1 MWEIFAYQN
10 SDSLYGLMNAVA
22 AMVGANTYRNA
33 LGITVVC
40 GFVSALVGYAFAPEK
55 MVGWKWLASVVLVF
69 SVLVVPKVTVG
80 IVDKTGGSA
89 EVFVNNVPFGL
100 AVLASLTSTVGNS
113 LTELEEAAMQ
123 VIPGPAGMPD
133 KLSYQ
138 NNGLMFGSRLVRET
152 SKVVFQSPYF
162 RNDLINFLH
171 QCTMYDLASG
181 YLSPEAFA
189 TSGDVWA
196 LMGDPNPARF
206 TGVTNAAGTA
216 ELLPCPQ
223 AYTKLSAKMPAEV
236 QRIQGT
242 LAFRMNPTLP
252 GPVAAALIADQVQQ
266 AYIKARIA
274 DASATAADI
283 IRQNALIN
291 AVNDTSL
298 LASQKV
304 NDPATM
310 MLAIGRAQAVAQTNA
325 AWINAGKVA
334 EQALPV
340 IRNVV
345 EVVAY
350 AMFPLMILLLM
361 LANGKDTVAGFKN
374 YASVLIWIQ
383 LWPPL
388 YAILNYAATMYA
400 MRDLAAAANV
410 GNGVN
415 ALSLTTSSDIFST
428 AISGEAVVGYM
439 TLSIP
444 FIAWAALKRMENFG
458 TALIDGTR
466 LLQGNVT
473 TATNSAATGNVSM
486 GNVAMDQMTLAP
498 VRSSPFFRNRQNDLS
513 GNSYTSN
520 ALSGLTAVKALANE
534 GPVSRTV
541 EGKVTENHVAA
552 ATQQVSAAESKAVA
566 ATRDKA
572 AAFSNALLHV
582 DGTSVTTNRSKGVT
596 RNSIEEFGA
605 RAQELKQ
612 IANVIGKAVGASEQ
626 QVAHVAF
633 GVAADLNIGTPQ
645 VGVIPGSRFAITGR
659 GGKQYSASID
669 KKETEIK
676 NYLSN
681 DEVSKFKDWA
691 ETLGK
696 NTSLLNSVTSDQ
708 RTATENASR
717 ITQTVATSARAD
729 ATLREQIN
737 YATTISAAHSR
748 GESFNLDLAKD
759 PKNIQLFES
768 LLSHNQNS
776 ASAKI
781 IIDSYL
787 GSIANTPILPT
798 TNSKLP
804 NSFESVRE
812 AYRNMKENPS
822 LHPDIDKQ
830 HQANKSRS
838 HSKNPNNS
846 ANSTE
851 NHDGPTLP
859 VEGQDWMAAERARIE
874 KTPTQVQSDVEK
886 IDEKAEAE
894 KNKAQQKFRNDS
906 GIVETPSG
914 NVSSNKSLFG
924 KANKQVTEDPDIVIR
939 GIKEVGAKGFKKM
952 KEIFKKR

>member
-33 LGITVVC
+33 LGIVAVC
-40 GFVSALVGYAFAPEK
+40 GFVAALVGYALAPEK
-55 MVGWKWLASVVLVF
+55 MVGWKWLASVVLVL
-69 SVLVVPKVTVG
+69 SVLLVPKVTVG

-89 EVFVNNVPFGL
+89 EVFVDNVPFGL

-113 LTELEEAAMQ
+113 LTELEETAMQ
-123 VIPGPAGMPD
+123 VIPGAAGMPD
-133 KLSYQ
+133 KLTYQ
-138 NNGLMFGSRLVRET
+138 QNGLMFGSRMVREA

-162 RNDLINFLH
+162 RTDLINFIH
-171 QCTMYDLASG
+171 NCTMFDLASG

-189 TSGDVWA
+189 TSGNVWD
-196 LMGDPNPARF
+196 LMNDPNPARF
-206 TGVTNAAGTA
+206 SSITNAAGTA
-216 ELLPCPQ
+216 EVLTCPQ

-252 GPVAAALIADQVQQ
+252 GTVASALIADQIQQ
-266 AYIKARIA
+266 AYLKAKIA
-274 DASATAADI
+274 DASATAANI

-298 LASQKV
+298 MAGQKI

-310 MLAIGRAQAVAQTNA
+310 LLAVGRAQAVAQTNA
-325 AWINAGKVA
+325 AWINNGKVA

-345 EVVAY
+345 EAVAY
-350 AMFPLMILLLM
+350 AIFPLLILILM
-361 LANGKDTVAGFKN
+361 LTNGKDTVAGFKN

-388 YAILNYAATMYA
+388 YAILNYMATMYA
-400 MRDLAAAANV
+400 MRDLAAAASV

-415 ALSLTTSSDIFST
+415 ALSLTTSSTIFSS

-439 TLSIP
+439 TISIP

-458 TALIDGTR
+458 TALVDGMR
-466 LLQGNVT
+466 PLQSNVT
-473 TATNSAATGNVSM
+473 SATNSAATGNVSM

-513 GNSYTSN
+513 GNSYITN
-520 ALSGLTAVKALANE
+520 ALSGLTAGKALANE

-582 DGTSVTTNRSKGVT
+582 DGTSATTNRSKGVT
-596 RNSIEEFGA
+596 RNSIEGFGA

-612 IANVIGKAVGASEQ
+612 IADVIGKAVGASEQ
-626 QVAHVAF
+626 QVASVAF

-645 VGVIPGSRFAITGR
+645 VGVIPGSKFAISGR
-659 GGKQYSASID
+659 GSKQYAASID

-681 DEVSKFKDWA
+681 DEVSKFRDWA

-696 NTSLLNSVTSDQ
+696 NTSLLNSVTSEQ

-737 YATTISAAHSR
+737 YATTVSAAYSR

-798 TNSKLP
+798 TNSNLP

-812 AYRNMKENPS
+812 AYRDMKENPS

-830 HQANKSRS
+830 HQANKSRT
-838 HSKNPNNS
+838 HSKMSNNS
-846 ANSTE
+846 ANNTE
-851 NHDGPTLP
+851 SHDGPTLP
-859 VEGQDWMAAERARIE
+859 VEGQDWMVEEQARIK

-894 KNKAQQKFRNDS
+894 KNKARQKFRNDS

-924 KANKQVTEDPDIVIR
+924 KANKQVTEDPDIVAE
-939 GIKEVGAKGFKKM
+939 GIKEIATKGLKKI
-952 KEIFKKR
+952 KGIFKK

>member
-33 LGITVVC
+33 LGIVAVC
-40 GFVSALVGYAFAPEK
+40 GFVAALIGYAFAPEK

-69 SVLVVPKVTVG
+69 SVLLVPKVTVG

-89 EVFVNNVPFGL
+89 EVFVDNVPFGL

-113 LTELEEAAMQ
+113 LTELEETAMQ
-123 VIPGPAGMPD
+123 VVPGPAGMPD

-138 NNGLMFGSRLVRET
+138 NNGLMFGSRMVREA

-162 RNDLINFLH
+162 RTDLINFLH
-171 QCTMYDLASG
+171 NCTMYDLASG
-181 YLSPEAFA
+181 YLSPDAFA
-189 TSGDVWA
+189 TSGDVWS

-206 TGVTNAAGTA
+206 SSVTNAAGTS
-216 ELLPCPQ
+216 EVLTCPQ

-252 GPVAAALIADQVQQ
+252 GTVSSALIADQIQQ
-266 AYIKARIA
+266 AYLKAKIA
-274 DASATAADI
+274 DASATAANI

-298 LASQKV
+298 MAGQKI

-310 MLAIGRAQAVAQTNA
+310 LLAVGRAQAVAQTNA
-325 AWINAGKVA
+325 AWINNGKVA

-345 EVVAY
+345 EAVVY
-350 AMFPLMILLLM
+350 AVFPLMIILLL
-361 LANGKDTVAGFKN
+361 LTNGKETVAGVKN
-374 YASVLIWIQ
+374 YAMILVWIQ

-388 YAILNYAATMYA
+388 YAILNYMATMYA
-400 MRDLAAAANV
+400 MRDLAAAASV

-415 ALSLTTSSDIFST
+415 ALSLTTSSTIFSS

-439 TLSIP
+439 TISIP
-444 FIAWAALKRMENFG
+444 FIAWAAVKRMENFG
-458 TALIDGTR
+458 TALVDGMR

-473 TATNSAATGNVSM
+473 SATNSAATGNVSM

-552 ATQQVSAAESKAVA
+552 ATQQVSAAESNAVA

-572 AAFSNALLHV
+572 AALSNALLHV
-582 DGTSVTTNRSKGVT
+582 DGTSATTNRSKGVT
-596 RNSIEEFGA
+596 RNSIEGFGA

-612 IANVIGKAVGASEQ
+612 LTDTIGKALGASEQ
-626 QVAHVAF
+626 QVASVAF
-633 GVAADLNIGTPQ
+633 GVAAELNIGTPQ
-645 VGVIPGSRFAITGR
+645 AGKIPGAKFAIPGR

-669 KKETEIK
+669 QKESEIRQH
-676 NYLSN
+676 LSSE
-681 DEVSKFKDWA
+681 DVSKFKDWG
-691 ETLGK
+691 EMLVK
-696 NTSLLNSVTSDQ
+696 NTSLLNSVIADQ
-708 RTATENASR
+708 RTATENAAR
-717 ITQTVATSARAD
+717 ITETVATSERAD
-729 ATLREQIN
+729 ATLREQVD
-737 YATTISAAHSR
+737 YATSISAAYSR
-748 GESFNLDLAKD
+748 GDSFNFDLAKD
-759 PKNIQLFES
+759 PHNIQLFES

-776 ASAKI
+776 AAAKT
-781 IIDSYL
+781 IIDSHL
-787 GSIANTPILPT
+787 GSIAKTPILPT
-798 TNSKLP
+798 TNSNFP
-804 NSFESVRE
+804 ESFGSVRVT
-812 AYRNMKENPS
+812 YLDMKDNPS
-822 LHPDIDKQ
+822 LHSDIGRK
-830 HQANKSRS
+830 HQANKSRI
-838 HSKNPNNS
+838 HSKTPNGSTNS
-846 ANSTE
+846 VE
-851 NHDGPTLP
+851 NDEGASLP
-859 VEGQDWMAAERARIE
+859 LKGEDWMTAEQARIN
-874 KTPTQVQSDVEK
+874 KSSTKVQSEIEK
-886 IDEKAEAE
+886 IDEKARDD
-894 KNKAQQKFRNDS
+894 KNKGRQKFRNDS

-914 NVSSNKSLFG
+914 NISSKKSLFG
-924 KANKQVTEDPDIVIR
+924 KANKLVTEDPDIVAEE
-939 GIKEVGAKGFKKM
+939 IKEIRNSGMKKL
-952 KEIFKKR
+952 KEFFNKR

>member
-33 LGITVVC
+33 LGIVAVC
-40 GFVSALVGYAFAPEK
+40 GFVAALVGYAFAPEK

-89 EVFVNNVPFGL
+89 EVFVDNVPFGL

-113 LTELEEAAMQ
+113 LTELEETAMQ

-171 QCTMYDLASG
+171 QCTMFDLASG

-206 TGVTNAAGTA
+206 TGVTNAAGTS
-216 ELLPCPQ
+216 EVLTCPQ

-252 GPVAAALIADQVQQ
+252 GAVASALIADQIQQ
-266 AYIKARIA
+266 AYLKAKIA
-274 DASATAADI
+274 DASASAADI

-298 LASQKV
+298 LAGQKD

-310 MLAIGRAQAVAQTNA
+310 LLAVGRAQAVVQTNA
-325 AWINAGKVA
+325 AWINAGKIA

-350 AMFPLMILLLM
+350 AMFPLLILLLM

-400 MRDLAAAANV
+400 MRDLAAAASV

-415 ALSLTTSSDIFST
+415 ALSLTTSSTIFSS

-439 TLSIP
+439 TISIP

-458 TALIDGTR
+458 TALVDGMR

-486 GNVAMDQMTLAP
+486 GNVSMDQMTLAP
-498 VRSSPFFRNRQNDLS
+498 VRSSPFFRSRQNDFSGNTYTGGELS
-513 GNSYTSN
+513 GI
-520 ALSGLTAVKALANE
+520 TAGKAFANE
-534 GPVSRTV
+534 GPVSKIVDAKITQQ
-541 EGKVTENHVAA
+541 HVAA
-552 ATQQVSAAESKAVA
+552 ARKSASAAKSEAIA
-566 ATRDKA
+566 ATNDKA
-572 AAFSNALLHV
+572 AVLSDALTHSQ
-582 DGTSVTTNRSKGVT
+582 GTSGIQNASKGTNRASTEG
-596 RNSIEEFGA
+596 FGQ
-605 RAQELKQ
+605 RTNELRQ
-612 IANVIGKAVGASEQ
+612 VAENVAKATGATEQ
-626 QVAHVAF
+626 QVATVAF
-633 GVAADLNIGTPQ
+633 GGAVEFKPG
-645 VGVIPGSRFAITGR
+645 IPGVGSVGISAR
-659 GGKQYSASID
+659 GAKDYVASID
-669 KKETEIK
+669 QQLKEIK
-676 NYLSN
+676 NKLSSE
-681 DEVSKFKDWA
+681 EVTKFKEWGEMLA
-691 ETLGK
+691 K
-696 NTSLLNSVTSDQ
+696 NTSLLNSVISDHRNGQ
-708 RTATENASR
+708 EIAARLTNSVSR
-717 ITQTVATSARAD
+717 SERAD
-729 ATLREQIN
+729 ATLREQEE
-737 YATTISAAHSR
+737 YSRTVSGAFER
-748 GESFNLDLAKD
+748 GELMSIDLAKN
-759 PKNIQLFES
+759 PKNIDLFEA
-768 LLSHNQNS
+768 LLSHGESS
-776 ASAKI
+776 ASAQI
-781 IIDSYL
+781 LFDSHL
-787 GSIANTPILPT
+787 GSIAKSPIIPSAKS
-798 TNSKLP
+798 NLP
-804 NSFESVRE
+804 NSFKAVRE
-812 AYRNMKENPS
+812 IYHRDKSDLSLNQDLIKIHKNNKLKVNQKPSGKIGGSGEVADAGGTSLQREGKSWVEKEQVRIKESPSPLQKEISNKYDALDREVNQSKKDFYKSTGIKENPS
-822 LHPDIDKQ
+822 GHIATD
-830 HQANKSRS
+830 
-838 HSKNPNNS
+838 
-846 ANSTE
+846 
-851 NHDGPTLP
+851 
-859 VEGQDWMAAERARIE
+859 
-874 KTPTQVQSDVEK
+874 
-886 IDEKAEAE
+886 
-894 KNKAQQKFRNDS
+894 
-906 GIVETPSG
+906 
-914 NVSSNKSLFG
+914 KSLFG
-924 KANKQVTEDPDIVIR
+924 NANEQVTEDPDV
-939 GIKEVGAKGFKKM
+939 VAKHFQYL
-952 KEIFKKR
+952 KRKAKDNLNKLLNK

>member
-181 YLSPEAFA
+181 YISPEAFA

-458 TALIDGTR
+458 TALVDGMR
-466 LLQGNVT
+466 LLQGNVA

-513 GNSYTSN
+513 GNSYITN
-520 ALSGLTAVKALANE
+520 ALSGLTAAKALANE

-691 ETLGK
+691 ETLGM
-696 NTSLLNSVTSDQ
+696 NASLLNSVTSDQ

-729 ATLREQIN
+729 AALREQIN

-812 AYRNMKENPS
+812 AYQKMKENPS

-838 HSKNPNNS
+838 HSKNQNNS

-924 KANKQVTEDPDIVIR
+924 KANKQVTEDPDIVIG
-939 GIKEVGAKGFKKM
+939 GIKEVGAKGFKKL